1 MFESKQWNIVY
12 HSLGEV
18 HPHDGKGQ
26 RQRARWWRGNGLR
39 NEIVVVAVVETIVDQ
54 TMDGDVI
61 VVVVVVIF
69 VERVKGQGRSIARR
83 DRQSNSNRKGDR
95 DVEQQRVEVDE
106 AVWND
111 FHTAAVVDTALVVG
125 VGESVIV
132 ENFSAVH
139 KTFLVL
145 VDNHRPPMEEKN

>member
-26 RQRARWWRGNGLR
+26 RQRARNRLR

-54 TMDGDVI
+54 TMDSDVI
-61 VVVVVVIF
+61 VVVVVIF

-95 DVEQQRVEVDE
+95 DVGQQRVEVDE

-111 FHTAAVVDTALVVG
+111 FHTAAVADTALVVG
-125 VGESVIV
+125 VGESVIA

-145 VDNHRPPMEEKN
+145 VDNHRLPMEAKN